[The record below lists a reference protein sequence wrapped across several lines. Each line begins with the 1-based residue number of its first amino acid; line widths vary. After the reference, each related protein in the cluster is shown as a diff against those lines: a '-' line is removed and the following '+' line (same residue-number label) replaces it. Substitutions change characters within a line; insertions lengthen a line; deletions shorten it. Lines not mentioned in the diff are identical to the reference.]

1 MTVVIND
8 GTVWYLQPVAHQLVC
23 SKVSARQTQHWH
35 RWSPMLPVPGVLV
48 YLLKHMPHRKTMLI
62 VYLSF
67 NLDYS
72 LLVLTEGALVKV
84 ILFLFQ

>member
-1 MTVVIND
+1 
-8 GTVWYLQPVAHQLVC
+8 
-23 SKVSARQTQHWH
+23 
-35 RWSPMLPVPGVLV
+35 MLPVPGVLV

-84 ILFLFQ
+84 ICFCFSRNKIKLGICQVLYWGAFCLK